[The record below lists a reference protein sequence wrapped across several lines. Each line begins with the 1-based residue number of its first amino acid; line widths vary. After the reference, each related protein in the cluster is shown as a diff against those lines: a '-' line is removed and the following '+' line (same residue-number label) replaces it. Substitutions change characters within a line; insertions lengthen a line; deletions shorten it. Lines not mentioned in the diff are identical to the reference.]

1 MIEMTKEKLK
11 LVIRERNK
19 QRRERNKQRLIRAYR
34 RWSYKKAMQSLRAKG
49 YFVTYERGA
58 K

>member
-1 MIEMTKEKLK
+1 MTKEKLK

-19 QRRERNKQRLIRAYR
+19 QRLIRAHR
-34 RWSYKKAMQSLRAKG
+34 RWSYQEAIESLRAKG
-49 YFVTYERGA
+49 YFAIKKRGV

>member
-1 MIEMTKEKLK
+1 MTKEKLK